1 MNQPSYE
8 QTSYWRNYLPFM
20 PASLPLRQADQPLET
35 WRAWRGAS
43 IHVDHYPVAE
53 APLTVIILHGGGG
66 YGRLFMPYAQMLQQ
80 QGFEVIAPDLPGYG
94 LTQAPVE
101 LIDHDRWVDCVVDLV
116 QAVKRSPDHPVVLL
130 GCSLGGYLAYLVAAR
145 SRGVSGVIA
154 TTLADPRQ
162 PDVQRR
168 FTRFPALLPLARPLL
183 PLVDRLFGRL
193 RLPIKWFANMRA
205 IANDPALSALF
216 CRDTCGGGRRVP
228 LHFLS
233 SLLRAT
239 PAVEPEHFSHCPVL
253 LVHPA
258 DDRWTP
264 LSISEPFFRRIQAP
278 KQLVLLENAG
288 HFPVEEPGVNQ
299 MLDAVLAFLKEQETK
314 TGGAPVAAGR

>member
-183 PLVDRLFGRL
+183 PLVD
-193 RLPIKWFANMRA
+193 
-205 IANDPALSALF
+205 
-216 CRDTCGGGRRVP
+216 
-228 LHFLS
+228 
-233 SLLRAT
+233 
-239 PAVEPEHFSHCPVL
+239 
-253 LVHPA
+253 
-258 DDRWTP
+258 
-264 LSISEPFFRRIQAP
+264 
-278 KQLVLLENAG
+278 
-288 HFPVEEPGVNQ
+288 
-299 MLDAVLAFLKEQETK
+299 
-314 TGGAPVAAGR
+314 